1 MGLKFKL
8 DFFDAVVFN
17 GAQDAKLAA
26 YERELDVSHVPPL
39 ERRRLSRAAK
49 CAFSSYEGEINRCF
63 ELQNTLA
70 RGELISPTSFSLS
83 VHNALSSLLAINF
96 KNSSEISAV
105 SAYAPLEYA
114 LVQAHLMLKSG
125 AKNALVLA
133 YHESI
138 SQEYFDEFAPS
149 CMVCLLVS
157 EGKNFSL
164 SQGEPGGKTDE
175 NLLVKF
181 LQNFDPKQKCSWQS
195 VDKNSAWRWDYEP
208 SSRV

>member
-1 MGLKFKL
+1 MPI
-8 DFFDAVVFN
+8 V
-17 GAQDAKLAA
+17 
-26 YERELDVSHVPPL
+26 
-39 ERRRLSRAAK
+39 
-49 CAFSSYEGEINRCF
+49 FSSYESEINRCF

-70 RGELISPTSFSLS
+70 HGELISPTSFSLS

-96 KNSSEISAV
+96 KNRSEISAV

-125 AKNALVLA
+125 AKNALVLS

-138 SQEYFDEFAPS
+138 SQEYFDESAPS

-157 EGKNFSL
+157 EGENLSL
-164 SQGEPGGKTDE
+164 SQSEISGKTDE

-181 LQNFDPKQKCSWQS
+181 LQNFDPNQKCSWQS
-195 VDKNSAWRWDYEP
+195 ADKNSAWRWDYEP
-208 SSRV
+208 SSLV

>member
-1 MGLKFKL
+1 MPI
-8 DFFDAVVFN
+8 V
-17 GAQDAKLAA
+17 
-26 YERELDVSHVPPL
+26 
-39 ERRRLSRAAK
+39 
-49 CAFSSYEGEINRCF
+49 FSSYEGEINRCF

-138 SQEYFDEFAPS
+138 SQEYFDESAPS

-157 EGKNFSL
+157 EGENLSL
-164 SQGEPGGKTDE
+164 SQGELGGKADE

>member
-49 CAFSSYEGEINRCF
+49 CAFDLTKNIAPLDMPIVFSSYEGEINRCF

-133 YHESI
+133 YHE
-138 SQEYFDEFAPS
+138 
-149 CMVCLLVS
+149 
-157 EGKNFSL
+157 
-164 SQGEPGGKTDE
+164 KTDK

-195 VDKNSAWRWDYEP
+195 ADKNSAWRWDYEP